1 MRGQQTT
8 IGSCFP
14 TGRFYPGIADLL
26 AKAVRNVEGVA
37 EELVA
42 GSAWATQP
50 MAVVDFETTGLD
62 PTVDR
67 VIEVGV
73 VFLDAGMISARHNFL
88 VNPGMPVPEEARSVH
103 GITDEEL
110 ASAPPFE
117 GIAAELRELLAGRIP
132 VAYNAGFDRR
142 FLDAELARLG
152 LGSGDEPPA
161 FRPKVD
167 WIDPLVWSRELGP
180 DEKSHKLGDVCERLG
195 VELVQAHRAAGD
207 AEATGRVLLALSDR
221 MPRTYG
227 ELVRLQ
233 RQAAAR
239 HEAEMSVWRNRRMS

>member
-37 EELVA
+37 DELVA
-42 GSAWATQP
+42 SSAWATQP

-62 PTVDR
+62 PAVDR
-67 VIEVGV
+67 VLEVGV
-73 VFLDAGMISARHNFL
+73 VFLDAGMVSARHNYL
-88 VNPGMPVPEEARSVH
+88 VNPVIPVPDEARAIH

-110 ASAPPFE
+110 ADAPRFE
-117 GIAAELRELLAGRIP
+117 QIVDELRGLLRGRIP

-152 LGSGDEPPA
+152 PPAADEPPA
-161 FRPKVD
+161 FRPGVD
-167 WIDPLVWSRELGP
+167 WIDPLVWSRELHA
-180 DEKSHKLGDVCERLG
+180 DEKSHKLGDVCTRMG
-195 VELVQAHRAAGD
+195 IELVQAHRAAGD
-207 AEATGRVLLALSDR
+207 AEATGRVLLELSGT

-233 RQAAAR
+233 RQASAR
-239 HEAEMSVWRNRRMS
+239 HEAEMSVWRNRRMT